1 MIEHHAQPSL
11 MRFKSLVLDVQ
22 DECLGTMTFIN
33 RHVTRSRYTSLL
45 PASITTF
52 IPSLTNSL
60 IPSTN
65 GRGQGSSPQDGSWY
79 ESTRWSNFAG
89 VSIRRSSIIVKIIC
103 TVSVVMSFDLAVK
116 WSLLREG
123 RKHRPLPGVRR
134 SRTRS
139 IEFQQWI
146 LSRFNESR
154 AGNMDFSWSVF
165 RNRDSRIWIDPE
177 YWRINWCLTPALQS
191 GYQIMCSRV
200 GNWKNLPMA
209 LFSMKLVS
217 HSRGSKRTWDVESWC
232 YLLLC

>member
-1 MIEHHAQPSL
+1 MFGNDDIHQSACNQ
-11 MRFKSLVLDVQ
+11 
-22 DECLGTMTFIN
+22 
-33 RHVTRSRYTSLL
+33 SRYTSLL

-52 IPSLTNSL
+52 IPSFK
-60 IPSTN
+60 IPWYPRRMAEAKGPARRMSVIWKHEMV
-65 GRGQGSSPQDGSWY
+65 QLFWCQYSPQLYHRQNNLHSLGCHVI
-79 ESTRWSNFAG
+79 WSSRQ
-89 VSIRRSSIIVKIIC
+89 VEPLKRRQE
-103 TVSVVMSFDLAVK
+103 T
-116 WSLLREG
+116 
-123 RKHRPLPGVRR
+123 PGVRR

-165 RNRDSRIWIDPE
+165 RNRNSRVWIDPE

-200 GNWKNLPMA
+200 GIYPW